1 MKSNIVAIIGRPN
14 VGKSTLFNKLVEKR
28 EAITHPTSGVT
39 RDRIYGEADWAG
51 VDFTVID
58 TGGFVPESE
67 DIFEAAIREQVTIAL
82 EEADV
87 VLFVVDAMEGVTPVD
102 LEIAN
107 IIRKSEKNVFLV
119 VNKVDSDK
127 RDNLIFPF
135 YSLGIG
141 QPFPISA
148 VSGRT
153 LGDLLDEVI
162 KVLPNKL
169 VDDTVDNRIKLA
181 IIGKPNVGKSSLV
194 NALLGYD
201 RAIVTPI
208 AGTTRDSVDS
218 ILKYNKEE
226 FILIDTAGLRRK
238 SKVKENIEF
247 FSTIRTLKSVRECD
261 VAIVLLDGQTGLENQ
276 DKRIINE
283 AINYRKGIVLVV
295 NKWDL
300 VEKDS
305 NTAKKIEN
313 KIKEDIKTLDYIP
326 VVFTSAK
333 TKQRIYKIIDL
344 AKQVHQERIK
354 TLRTSELN
362 DAILPEIKKNPPSSS
377 TGAEIK
383 INYITQI
390 KSKPPVIAFFTNNPK
405 LIQESYK
412 RFLERK
418 IRNYFGFVGVPLL
431 LQFRKK

>member
-87 VLFVVDAMEGVTPVD
+87 VLFVVDAIEGVTPVD

-153 LGDLLDEVI
+153 LGDLLDEVV

-305 NTAKKIEN
+305 NTAKKIED

-326 VVFTSAK
+326 IVFTSAK

-344 AKQVHQERIK
+344 AKQVYQERIK
-354 TLRTSELN
+354 TLKTSELN

>member
-87 VLFVVDAMEGVTPVD
+87 VLFVVDAIEGVTPVD

-169 VDDTVDNRIKLA
+169 VDETVDNRIKLA

-305 NTAKKIEN
+305 NTAKKIED

-326 VVFTSAK
+326 IVFTSAK

-344 AKQVHQERIK
+344 AKQVYQERIK
-354 TLRTSELN
+354 TLKTSELN

>member
-102 LEIAN
+102 LEIAK

-141 QPFPISA
+141 EPFPISA

-153 LGDLLDEVI
+153 LGDLLDEVV

-169 VDDTVDNRIKLA
+169 VEDTVDNRIKLA

-305 NTAKKIEN
+305 NTAKKIED

-326 VVFTSAK
+326 IVFTSAK

-344 AKQVHQERIK
+344 AKQVYQERIK
-354 TLRTSELN
+354 TLKTSELN

>member
-14 VGKSTLFNKLVEKR
+14 VGKSTLFNKLIEKR

-58 TGGFVPESE
+58 TGGYVPESE
-67 DIFEAAIREQVTIAL
+67 DVFEAAIREQVAIAL
-82 EEADV
+82 DEADV
-87 VLFVVDAMEGVTPVD
+87 VLFVVDGLEGVTPIDV
-102 LEIAN
+102 EIAN
-107 IIRKSEKNVFLV
+107 IIRKSEKKVFLV
-119 VNKVDSDK
+119 VNKVDNDK

-141 QPFPISA
+141 EPFPISA
-148 VSGRT
+148 ISGRT

-162 KVLPNKL
+162 KVLPSKL
-169 VDDTVDNRIKLA
+169 IDETEDNRIKLA

-305 NTAKKIEN
+305 NTAKKIED
-313 KIKEDIKTLDYIP
+313 KIKEEIKTLDYIP
-326 VVFTSAK
+326 IVFTSAK
-333 TKQRIYKIIDL
+333 TKQRIFKIIDL
-344 AKQVHQERIK
+344 AKQVYQERIK
-354 TLRTSELN
+354 TVKTSELN

>member
-14 VGKSTLFNKLVEKR
+14 VGKSTLFNKLIEKR

-58 TGGFVPESE
+58 TGGYVPESE
-67 DIFEAAIREQVTIAL
+67 DVFEAAIREQVAIAL
-82 EEADV
+82 DEADV
-87 VLFVVDAMEGVTPVD
+87 VLFVVDGLEGVTPIDV
-102 LEIAN
+102 EIAN
-107 IIRKSEKNVFLV
+107 IIRKSEKKIFLV
-119 VNKVDSDK
+119 VNKVDNDK

-141 QPFPISA
+141 EPFPISA
-148 VSGRT
+148 ISGRT

-162 KVLPNKL
+162 KVLPSKL
-169 VDDTVDNRIKLA
+169 IDETEDNRIKLA

-305 NTAKKIEN
+305 NTAKKIED
-313 KIKEDIKTLDYIP
+313 KIKEEIKTLDYIP
-326 VVFTSAK
+326 IVFTSAK
-333 TKQRIYKIIDL
+333 TKQRIFKIIDL
-344 AKQVHQERIK
+344 AKQVYQERIK
-354 TLRTSELN
+354 TVKTSELN

>member
-153 LGDLLDEVI
+153 LGDLLDEVV

>member
-102 LEIAN
+102 LEIAK

-141 QPFPISA
+141 EPFPISA

-153 LGDLLDEVI
+153 LGDLLDEVV

-169 VDDTVDNRIKLA
+169 VEDTVDNRIKLA

-305 NTAKKIEN
+305 NTAKKIED

-326 VVFTSAK
+326 IVFTSAK

-344 AKQVHQERIK
+344 AKQVYQERIK
-354 TLRTSELN
+354 TLKTSELN

-377 TGAEIK
+377 TGVEIK

>member
-169 VDDTVDNRIKLA
+169 VDETVDNRIKLA

>member
-141 QPFPISA
+141 EPFPISA

-153 LGDLLDEVI
+153 LGDLLDEVV

-169 VDDTVDNRIKLA
+169 VEDTVDNRIKLA

-305 NTAKKIEN
+305 NTAKKIED

-326 VVFTSAK
+326 IVFTSAK

-344 AKQVHQERIK
+344 AKQVYQERIK
-354 TLRTSELN
+354 TLKTSELN

-377 TGAEIK
+377 TGVEIK

>member
-14 VGKSTLFNKLVEKR
+14 VGKSTLFNKLIEKR

-87 VLFVVDAMEGVTPVD
+87 VLFVVDAIEGVTPVD

-153 LGDLLDEVI
+153 LGDLLDEVV

-305 NTAKKIEN
+305 NTAKKIED

-326 VVFTSAK
+326 IVFTSAK

-344 AKQVHQERIK
+344 AKQVYQERIK
-354 TLRTSELN
+354 TLKTSELN